1 MGLAE
6 LLAALEG
13 DAREEIER
21 LDDET
26 RREVEQVLSEAEQ
39 RAAAEERERLRSEER
54 KLAAEAT
61 TVLSRAR
68 RDAGRILRDAREA
81 LFLEAL
87 DDLRARLA
95 RVREQP
101 GYHDLL
107 RHLIVEALE
116 ALPANVL
123 LELRIDARDE
133 ALAMQIVRELGRMDV
148 EVSAELET
156 WGGIELATDD
166 GRLVRNTIE
175 ERLANAETALRLR
188 LATALD
194 GPEA

>member
-1 MGLAE
+1 VGLAE

-21 LDDET
+21 LDAET
-26 RREVEQVLSEAEQ
+26 RREVEQVLEQAEQ
-39 RAAAEERERLRSEER
+39 RAADEERERLRSEER

-101 GYHDLL
+101 DYHDLL
-107 RHLIVEALE
+107 RQLIVEALA

-133 ALAMQIVRELGRMDV
+133 ALAMQIVRELGRMNV
-148 EVSAELET
+148 EVSAGLET

-194 GPEA
+194 GTEA

>member
-1 MGLAE
+1 VGLAE

-21 LDDET
+21 LDAET
-26 RREVEQVLSEAEQ
+26 RREVGQVLEQAEQ
-39 RAAAEERERLRSEER
+39 RAADEERERLRSEER

-101 GYHDLL
+101 DYHDLL
-107 RHLIVEALE
+107 RQLIVEALA

-133 ALAMQIVRELGRMDV
+133 ALAMQIVRELGRMNV
-148 EVSAELET
+148 EVSAGLET

-194 GPEA
+194 GTEA